1 MTDERGGVGVLSG
14 VVVVVVGTYLPVPD
28 STLWLIRH
36 EPRCIVSGWL
46 QNVTDTVPIP
56 TPRNSLFRVFRWS
69 VLTVAELRS
78 CVKVVLG
85 CPVLN
90 SPDGLCGRK
99 AATLNSKSD
108 GRAQE
113 LCESRGTVAV
123 LDSLSLDI
131 PYDPS
136 GHLKQQ
142 LKKHSVSPSAPLL
155 SRILKL
161 PPPPTHTHPPM
172 LRLTPISSHCIKSKA
187 LVAVRDPVHG
197 TW

>member
-1 MTDERGGVGVLSG
+1 MCRFDSAQNSWSRLAFCSEGEPLNRSHHRLSLKLKIAPTNTHTTHAVTDERGGVGVLSG
-14 VVVVVVGTYLPVPD
+14 VVVVVGTYLPVPD
-28 STLWLIRH
+28 STLRLIRH

-69 VLTVAELRS
+69 VVTVAELRR

-85 CPVLN
+85 SPVLN

-99 AATLNSKSD
+99 AATLNSNSD
-108 GRAQE
+108 GTARE

-123 LDSLSLDI
+123 LGSLSLDI

-136 GHLKQQ
+136 GHLKQH
-142 LKKHSVSPSAPLL
+142 LK
-155 SRILKL
+155 
-161 PPPPTHTHPPM
+161 
-172 LRLTPISSHCIKSKA
+172 
-187 LVAVRDPVHG
+187 
-197 TW
+197 